1 MQDHH
6 KPLVIMLCGV
16 NGNGKTTT
24 AGKLAMQFKNQ
35 GMSVMLGACDTFR
48 AAAVEQLQ
56 AWGDKIACE
65 VVTGDQNSD
74 PASVGYKALLK
85 AKEQQID
92 ILILDTAG
100 RLHNKS
106 DLMNEL
112 QKCVRVI
119 KKIDQDTPHE
129 IIMVLDSTTGQ
140 NAYNQI
146 STFKEIVPITG
157 LIFTKLDSS
166 AKGGIIVGAAKCATT
181 ALLSFIAAHPN
192 VVGDGYK
199 EIYYFSSDRNYR
211 KGTEWYRE
219 QMPYSNENQINAYYS
234 NENEIYKLKNH
245 SEAII
250 IINNLPVNNIYT
262 FQLSIHD
269 GKQWSINSKPSSPV
283 SLEIGMKI
291 KEKIEDE
298 IGKISWEQTGKF
310 KNHYISK
317 YTMRIWSDSDEK
329 SQDFIIHENI
339 SQNIRN

>member
-1 MQDHH
+1 MGWLNSIKDKFVKTSNVLSNGISKIFSGSRKIDNKTLEEFEELLLLSDMGPEITSMFVNNLKNQKFDDVLTHEEIQRFLQEQIEIILEPFSKSIDLMQDHH

-56 AWGDKIACE
+56 AWGDKVGCE

-74 PASVGYKALLK
+74 PASVGYRALLK

-92 ILILDTAG
+92 VLILDTAG

-166 AKGGIIVGAAKCATT
+166 AKGGVIVGAAKKYNIPIYA
-181 ALLSFIAAHPN
+181 IG
-192 VVGDGYK
+192 VGEKVEDLI
-199 EIYYFSSDRNYR
+199 EF
-211 KGTEWYRE
+211 
-219 QMPYSNENQINAYYS
+219 NA
-234 NENEIYKLKNH
+234 KDFAK
-245 SEAII
+245 AII
-250 IINNLPVNNIYT
+250 
-262 FQLSIHD
+262 
-269 GKQWSINSKPSSPV
+269 
-283 SLEIGMKI
+283 
-291 KEKIEDE
+291 
-298 IGKISWEQTGKF
+298 
-310 KNHYISK
+310 
-317 YTMRIWSDSDEK
+317 
-329 SQDFIIHENI
+329 
-339 SQNIRN
+339 